1 MEIKN
6 ESKLVSDEAVKKA
19 VEKLEGINE
28 VLKEI
33 KLRKGEVDVRE
44 LSPKDVIQ
52 AQYRFMND
60 MLTIGNYMVQSL
72 SDITIVLLESLS
84 QNKKKKVLD
93 ALNGTGKKSEQPKQE
108 ETKVEDED
116 PSKILGGSI

>member
-6 ESKLVSDEAVKKA
+6 ESSRVSDEAVEKA
-19 VEKLEGINE
+19 VEKLEGVNE
-28 VLKEI
+28 ILKEI

-44 LSPKDVIQ
+44 LSQKDLIQ

-60 MLTIGNYMVQSL
+60 MLTLGNYMVQSL

-93 ALNGTGKKSEQPKQE
+93 ALNGTGKKQEQPKQE
-108 ETKVEDED
+108 TKIEDED
-116 PSKILGGSI
+116 PTKILGGSI

>member
-6 ESKLVSDEAVKKA
+6 ESTRVSDEAVEKA

-93 ALNGTGKKSEQPKQE
+93 ALNGTGKKTEQPKE
-108 ETKVEDED
+108 EKDENI
-116 PSKILGGSI
+116 KIGGSI

>member
-6 ESKLVSDEAVKKA
+6 ESSRVSDEAVEKA
-19 VEKLEGINE
+19 VEKLEGVNE
-28 VLKEI
+28 ILKEI

-44 LSPKDVIQ
+44 LSPKDLIQ

-60 MLTIGNYMVQSL
+60 MLTLGNYMVQSL

-93 ALNGTGKKSEQPKQE
+93 ALNGTGKKQEQPKQE
-108 ETKVEDED
+108 TKIEDED
-116 PSKILGGSI
+116 PTKILGCSI

>member
-6 ESKLVSDEAVKKA
+6 ESSRVSDEAVEKA
-19 VEKLEGINE
+19 VEKLEVANE
-28 VLKEI
+28 ILKEI

-44 LSPKDVIQ
+44 LSPKDLIQ

-60 MLTIGNYMVQSL
+60 MLTLGNYMVQSL

-93 ALNGTGKKSEQPKQE
+93 ALNGTGKKQEQPKQE
-108 ETKVEDED
+108 TKIEDED
-116 PSKILGGSI
+116 PTKILGGSI